1 MAVELDAKDFICKHC
16 NRTLTDDSTKDWVIE
31 LTNRKMSA
39 AICPDCFTIHGAPAG
54 SIQLEELNG
63 PSFEHEA
70 PIEGAF
76 KPVKSTEETKRL
88 RDCGQLGEA
97 WYELE
102 FDLFEVL
109 AKGYPLL
116 KVNLSVHE
124 IPDLW
129 IKLEWSGSTLV
140 SIEASGD
147 LPRRNYLLTIYQKA
161 RLAAMGLVEQGTTN
175 KVWSFTPTNV
185 ETTKENIPRIIS
197 HILQFGLLVESN
209 RIYAMTPILDTKAPK
224 LSI

>member
-16 NRTLTDDSTKDWVIE
+16 NRTIIDDSTKDWVIE
-31 LTNRKMSA
+31 LTNRKMTA
-39 AICPDCFTIHGAPAG
+39 ATCPACFEIHGAPAG
-54 SIQLEELNG
+54 SIQLEELNS
-63 PSFEHEA
+63 PSFDHEA

-76 KPVKSTEETKRL
+76 KPVKSSGEIKRL

-97 WYELE
+97 WFELE

-116 KVNLSVHE
+116 KVNLSVHGVPE
-124 IPDLW
+124 LW
-129 IKLEWSGSTLV
+129 IKLEWSDSTLV
-140 SIEASGD
+140 SIDVSGD
-147 LPRRNYLLTIYQKA
+147 LPRRDYSLTIYQKA
-161 RLAAMGLVEQGTTN
+161 RLTAMGLVEQGTTN
-175 KVWSFTPTNV
+175 KVWGFNPSKA

-197 HILQFGLLVESN
+197 HILQFGLLVETN
-209 RIYAMTPILDTKAPK
+209 RIYSITPILDTKVPR